1 MTSREAPGGDSPSA
15 ATPAQVVD
23 AAARVQMLEEA
34 LAQEQARALQLTEQ
48 LAQEQARAEKV
59 AQSRKRTQARI
70 EVKVRVAAR
79 QGWTDRPMNNKRIHE
94 VAGLVGETCELARE
108 SNRVLA
114 QIQES
119 LQASERAQSRV
130 QQLERALALA
140 MAQAR
145 SLARAQAQARSPRS
159 RAIAVARVLWQLTQA
174 RRGLWDGLVRNLY
187 LGMRVVALAAWMLP
201 AADRAR
207 WKQESYS
214 ELETL
219 KQEEAPLLGD
229 AIRTALRIPWLALVL
244 RTHAW
249 GRSPTARCLARRK
262 PLWIG
267 LGTAATTFWS
277 GAAGIGQS
285 PTDWQMR
292 SLVAAS
298 LLAGVVAASQ
308 ASRGRRPRRRR
319 RKRRR

>member
-1 MTSREAPGGDSPSA
+1 MARAREL
-15 ATPAQVVD
+15 T
-23 AAARVQMLEEA
+23 RVEELVEL
-34 LAQEQARALQLTEQ
+34 LAQEEAQAEELACTHTRA
-48 LAQEQARAEKV
+48 AEWFDAKV
-59 AQSRKRTQARI
+59 KTL
-70 EVKVRVAAR
+70 AR
-79 QGWTDRPMNNKRIHE
+79 QDFAGRPWPLY
-94 VAGLVGETCELARE
+94 VGLGRQLGQVWELARDLDLK
-108 SNRVLA
+108 RAQVKATAQGLA
-114 QIQES
+114 
-119 LQASERAQSRV
+119 RAQSRV

-145 SLARAQAQARSPRS
+145 TLARAQAQARSPRS

-187 LGMRVVALAAWMLP
+187 LGMRIVALAAWMLP

-207 WKQESYS
+207 WKQESYG

-229 AIRTALRIPWLALVL
+229 AIRTALRIPWLALVV
-244 RTHAW
+244 RTPAW
-249 GRSPTARCLARRK
+249 GRSLARRSLARRK

-267 LGTAATTFWS
+267 LGTAAATFLA

-285 PTDWQMR
+285 STVWQMR

-319 RKRRR
+319 RKRR